1 MSNQVYA
8 NNMEVSCKAAAGK
21 SICAFPDVCMTPPQ
35 TPATPPGVPI
45 PYPNTGMASDTTDGS
60 SSVKVSGQEVML
72 KNKSCFKKSMGD
84 EAGCAPKK
92 GVMTSK
98 NMGKVYFVAWSMD
111 VKIEGENVVR
121 NMDMTTHNHG
131 SSSNTGPM
139 LYADR
144 MAAANIPGC
153 EKERQRVKDACDPPE
168 DKAKCPD
175 TKKLDDAKDK
185 LGVAR
190 DKAKAD
196 ALTNGL
202 KSKDA
207 FKKDPKYQAALGEWN
222 GEMDSFSDAVS
233 NSPCQQ
239 AMRCLLSPYKP
250 SRCCPGQTP
259 HHLVE
264 AGSFFDK
271 GREGGGWDD
280 KKGGG
285 FEYLG
290 RSVMGAE
297 KYDQA
302 AAPCICVEGENQHQA
317 SHGRM
322 HKAQN
327 ELTAKAP
334 ASAPAFA
341 GPGFVTDE
349 CQTLATAQENAAK
362 AINACF
368 KDKGGCDEECVKAQ
382 LANYHE
388 KQCGMAPG
396 QPIRKVMA

>member
-8 NNMEVSCKAAAGK
+8 NNMEVSCKQAAGK

-45 PYPNTGMASDTTDGS
+45 PYPNTGMASDTSDGS
-60 SSVKVSGQEVML
+60 TSVKISGQEVML
-72 KNKSCFKKSMGD
+72 KNKSFFKKSVGD
-84 EAGCAPKK
+84 EAGAAPMK
-92 GVMTSK
+92 GVVTHK
-98 NMGKVYFVAWSMD
+98 NTGKVYFTAWSMD
-111 VKIEGENVVR
+111 VKFEGENVVR
-121 NMDMTTHNHG
+121 NMDLTTHNHG
-131 SSSNTGPM
+131 STPNTGPM

-153 EKERQRVKDACDPPE
+153 EKERERVKDACDPPE
-168 DKAKCPD
+168 EKAKCPD
-175 TKKLDDAKDK
+175 IGKLDGAKEK

-190 DKAKAD
+190 DKAKA
-196 ALTNGL
+196 AAKAKGM

-207 FKKDPKYQAALGEWN
+207 FKKDPGYQAALGEWN
-222 GEMDSFSDAVS
+222 AEMDDFSDAVS

-271 GREGGGWDD
+271 GREGGGWED

-285 FEYLG
+285 FEFLG
-290 RSVMGAE
+290 RSLMGAE

-327 ELTAKAP
+327 ELTAKSP

-341 GPGFVTDE
+341 AGLVTDE

-362 AINACF
+362 AINEAF
-368 KDKGGCDEECVKAQ
+368 KDKGGCDADCVKAQ

>member
-8 NNMEVSCKAAAGK
+8 NNMEVSCKQAAGK

-98 NMGKVYFVAWSMD
+98 NMGKVYFIAWSMD

-131 SSSNTGPM
+131 STSNTGPM

-153 EKERQRVKDACDPPE
+153 EKERKRVEDACDPPE

-185 LGVAR
+185 LGAAR

-196 ALTNGL
+196 AVTAGL
-202 KSKDA
+202 KGKDA

-233 NSPCQQ
+233 DSPCQQ

-271 GREGGGWDD
+271 GREGGGWED

-285 FEYLG
+285 FDYLG
-290 RSVMGAE
+290 RAVMGAE

-341 GPGFVTDE
+341 GPGLLTDE
-349 CQTLATAQENAAK
+349 CQTLATAQNNAAK